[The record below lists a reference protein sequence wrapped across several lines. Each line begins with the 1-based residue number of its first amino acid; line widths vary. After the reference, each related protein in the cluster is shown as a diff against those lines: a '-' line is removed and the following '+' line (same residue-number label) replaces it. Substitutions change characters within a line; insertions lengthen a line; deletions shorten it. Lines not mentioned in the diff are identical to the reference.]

1 MEEVGM
7 RNQLDV
13 GARIVGTFEY
23 WCVVHEGEL
32 QKGIVIVK

>member
-1 MEEVGM
+1 M

-13 GARIVGTFEY
+13 GARIVGTFD
-23 WCVVHEGEL
+23 WCVAHEGEL